1 VSIDTVAVDTVHN
14 IDRRALMA
22 QTFAEQFGRAPT
34 AWVRAPGRVDLMGS
48 HTDYNLG
55 YVMTMTVDRD
65 IWIALA
71 PRDDG
76 HVRVASLNL
85 VGESTF
91 ALGDT
96 SRDAAHPWTN
106 YVRGVA
112 VELVQAGH
120 PLRGFDGLIHST
132 VPLGSGLSSSAA
144 LEMAAATAFQVMG
157 GFNLDP
163 VEMARLGQRAENHF
177 VGVNCGILD
186 QFSSAMG
193 QEGAAVL
200 LDCRTVLGG
209 SVPIAPGI
217 AVVIC
222 DTKSERHLK
231 GTEYSERRA
240 QCEEGVARLQAWLP
254 EIEALR
260 DVTLEEFE
268 SLESSLPSVVARRC
282 RFIIEE
288 NARVLALA
296 EALPTGDRAQLA
308 ALFASSWV
316 GARDLYEILAPAMEA
331 MHAAAQASP
340 GLIGIRQAGG
350 GFGGCLVALVEEA
363 QAPAFATATAAA
375 YEVATDI
382 TPALFSVVATAGAGL
397 LAERA

>member
-1 VSIDTVAVDTVHN
+1 MNSTQQTT
-14 IDRRALMA
+14 RRDQMTQAFCA
-22 QTFAEQFGRAPT
+22 RFGRAPT

-55 YVMTMTVDRD
+55 FVMTMTVDRD

-71 PRDDG
+71 PRADG
-76 HVRVASLNL
+76 YVRVASLNL
-85 VGESTF
+85 PGESTF
-91 ALGDT
+91 GLDSIAHDVDT
-96 SRDAAHPWTN
+96 PWTN

-112 VELVQAGH
+112 VELVQAGYSLH
-120 PLRGFDGLIHST
+120 GFDALIHST
-132 VPLGSGLSSSAA
+132 VPTGSGLSSSAA
-144 LEMAAATAFQVMG
+144 LEMATATAFQVMG
-157 GFNLDP
+157 GFTLDP
-163 VEMARLGQRAENHF
+163 VEMARLGQRAENRF

-193 QEGAAVL
+193 RAGAAVL
-200 LDCRTVLGG
+200 LDCRTVSGG

-222 DTKSERHLK
+222 DTKAERHLK

-254 EIEALR
+254 DIQALR
-260 DVTLEEFE
+260 DVPLDEFAALENA
-268 SLESSLPSVVARRC
+268 LPSVVARRC

-296 EALPTGDRAQLA
+296 EALPAGNRTRLR
-308 ALFASSWV
+308 ALFAASWA
-316 GARDLYEILAPAMEA
+316 GARDQYEILAPAMEA
-331 MHAAAQASP
+331 MQAAALPCP

-350 GFGGCLVALVEEA
+350 GFGGCLVALVEEP
-363 QAPAFATATAAA
+363 QAAAFAAATATAYA
-375 YEVATDI
+375 VATGM
-382 TPALFSVVATAGAGL
+382 TPAIFSVAATAGAGL
-397 LAERA
+397 LAEEV